1 LIRRGNVKVIKFRA
15 WEKNLKEIIPVHN
28 INFDSRMINTDIAWR
43 LFDEVELMQYTGL
56 KDKNGKEIY
65 EGDVLK
71 GHYWNYGKERRFIGK
86 VVYGMHGFKLV
97 GVKQYLGMAQDFNSL
112 YEIIGNSYENPELIK
127 N

>member
-1 LIRRGNVKVIKFRA
+1 
-15 WEKNLKEIIPVHN
+15 
-28 INFDSRMINTDIAWR
+28 MINTDIAWR